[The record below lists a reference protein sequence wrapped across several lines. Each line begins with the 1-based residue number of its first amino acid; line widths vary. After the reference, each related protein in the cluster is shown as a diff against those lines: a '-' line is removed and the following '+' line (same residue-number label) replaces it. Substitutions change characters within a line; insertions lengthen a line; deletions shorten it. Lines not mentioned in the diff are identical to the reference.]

1 MYKLALPL
9 PNPDVHEVIG
19 KQLNMDPKKVFAA
32 INIIRQRMH
41 LPKTEFPK
49 RPLAVTP
56 DQLSAVQ
63 ALYEPY
69 LENLPI
75 GVHKIIA
82 KQLRMEEWR
91 VHVAIKLIRKSH
103 NLPRWNEGRDDLPP
117 YMREQIELAREAQL
131 KAMPPTAAGEAK
143 PTMPGMDMSEEEA
156 PDEAKPKPARPD
168 MDMSEEEAPDDGT
181 APAEAP
187 AEGKPKKVASPRS
200 KKAAPATAVLTVPEV
215 TLQEVTLNEVTL
227 VNQNDA

>member
-156 PDEAKPKPARPD
+156 PDEA
-168 MDMSEEEAPDDGT
+168 T
-181 APAEAP
+181 APAEEP
-187 AEGKPKKVASPRS
+187 PEGSKPKKVASPRS
-200 KKAAPATAVLTVPEV
+200 KKAAPAATVLTVPEV

-227 VNQNDA
+227 VNQRVNQNEA